1 MLIIAAH
8 GLQYMTISKT
18 IKARKVLKITLF
30 ILLFLSISAFV
41 LGLKLNGELAL
52 FHFWDYDKD
61 VLLKLS
67 ENEYTRLIFQA
78 SIQFVYL
85 ICFYI
90 LFRKNSLH
98 LKKWLLL
105 IIIIDLYTA
114 TQLNLSGTV
123 VSKKSVY
130 RYNWTLSQNP
140 NNFPNSALTKLSE
153 LKQYDESLIP
163 SCSNQTIFFKNI
175 SDNGYNPFQLKK
187 FILFEESK
195 DRKMTMQNPIFYL
208 SNSIEN
214 AKVITMRP
222 NYFEARI
229 DIKKEDT
236 LNLLQ
241 TYSPEWTLKID
252 NHPTRIIKKNNGLMA
267 AKVSAKNH
275 TIVFEYKPKFL
286 KFLLWV
292 QFIFQIG
299 IVILILLK
307 KIVQTKS

>member
-1 MLIIAAH
+1 
-8 GLQYMTISKT
+8 
-18 IKARKVLKITLF
+18 
-30 ILLFLSISAFV
+30 
-41 LGLKLNGELAL
+41 
-52 FHFWDYDKD
+52 
-61 VLLKLS
+61 
-67 ENEYTRLIFQA
+67 
-78 SIQFVYL
+78 
-85 ICFYI
+85 
-90 LFRKNSLH
+90 
-98 LKKWLLL
+98 
-105 IIIIDLYTA
+105 
-114 TQLNLSGTV
+114 LSGTV

-140 NNFPNSALTKLSE
+140 NNFPNSANTKLSN
-153 LKQYDESLIP
+153 LRQYDESLIP
-163 SCSNQTIFFKNI
+163 SCSNQTIFFKTI

-208 SNSIEN
+208 SNSLEN
-214 AKVITMRP
+214 LTVVAMRP

-229 DIKKEDT
+229 NLEKEDT

-252 NHPTRIIKKNNGLMA
+252 NHLTKIIEKNNGLMA

-275 TIVFEYKPKFL
+275 TIVFEYKPKYL